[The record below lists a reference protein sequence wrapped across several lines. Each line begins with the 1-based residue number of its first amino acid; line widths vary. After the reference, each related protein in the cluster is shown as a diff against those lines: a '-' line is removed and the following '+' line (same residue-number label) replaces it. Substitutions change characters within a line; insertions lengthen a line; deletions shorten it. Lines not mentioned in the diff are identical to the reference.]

1 MKRNG
6 KYAKQRNFWKC
17 KERKGKGNGRKKDKD
32 KTEQSKKLTENYQN
46 GVENLYS
53 AI

>member
-1 MKRNG
+1 MQN
-6 KYAKQRNFWKC
+6 
-17 KERKGKGNGRKKDKD
+17 KEIFGNVKKRKGKGNGRKKDKN
-32 KTEQSKKLTENYQN
+32 KTEQSKKLTEIYQN